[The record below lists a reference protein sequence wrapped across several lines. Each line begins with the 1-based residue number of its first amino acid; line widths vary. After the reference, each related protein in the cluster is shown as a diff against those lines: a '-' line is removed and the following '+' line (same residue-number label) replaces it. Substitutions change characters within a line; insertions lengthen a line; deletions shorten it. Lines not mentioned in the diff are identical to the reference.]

1 MKNFKLIAFFALLI
15 SAMNFAKANEIEP
28 KSKKETVTPSETA
41 FFEKNEKTLKP
52 FVIQKIKLKKVSFQ
66 KMKKEKGPSPMS
78 DCIIETAVGLVIY
91 GGMEGEDAGAIAT
104 ILCSNIL
111 TF

>member
-1 MKNFKLIAFFALLI
+1 MKNFKLISIFILLVSI
-15 SAMNFAKANEIEP
+15 SSFAKAKEP
-28 KSKKETVTPSETA
+28 KPGKEAVGSNETS

-52 FVIQKIKLKKVSFQ
+52 FALQKVKLQKVNLQKI
-66 KMKKEKGPSPMS
+66 KKEKGQSPMS
-78 DCIIETAVGLVIY
+78 DCIIDTAVGLVIY
-91 GGMEGEDAGAIAT
+91 GGMEGEDAGTIAT

>member
-1 MKNFKLIAFFALLI
+1 
-15 SAMNFAKANEIEP
+15 
-28 KSKKETVTPSETA
+28 
-41 FFEKNEKTLKP
+41 
-52 FVIQKIKLKKVSFQ
+52 
-66 KMKKEKGPSPMS
+66 MKKEKGPSPMS